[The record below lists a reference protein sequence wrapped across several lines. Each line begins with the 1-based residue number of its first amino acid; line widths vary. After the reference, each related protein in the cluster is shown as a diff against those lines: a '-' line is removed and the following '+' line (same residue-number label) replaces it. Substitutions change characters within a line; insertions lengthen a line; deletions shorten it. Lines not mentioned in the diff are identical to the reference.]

1 MSEMIVDAHMH
12 IGAVFGVFATNICAE
27 HILSIMDDFN
37 ISHGFVTAASSSLN
51 NNLKLMGEVSKYP
64 GRLFGFYW
72 VNPKRSSI
80 LDEVSRALKHGFVGL
95 KFRPETDGYSLF
107 NISLL
112 DSILSYACR
121 MRMPVYVHCSGYGV
135 SHPNALKHI
144 CSMYPELKVI
154 VGHMA
159 QGSVDAI
166 KVAEDFDNVFLETST
181 YRGFKVIEYAVNR
194 VGSDRVLFGSDYP
207 YSNLQMEISKIMNLK
222 ISWDD
227 KLKIMGLNSLS
238 LLPSKPPL
246 KEPLN
251 LPY

>member
-1 MSEMIVDAHMH
+1 
-12 IGAVFGVFATNICAE
+12 
-27 HILSIMDDFN
+27 MDDFN

-51 NNLKLMGEVSKYP
+51 HNLKLMGEVSKYP
-64 GRLFGFYW
+64 SRLFGFYW

-95 KFRPETDGYSLF
+95 KFRPETDDYSLF

-112 DSILSYACR
+112 DPILSYACR
-121 MRMPVYVHCSGYGV
+121 MRMPIYIHCSGYGV

-207 YSNLQMEISKIMNLK
+207 YSNIQMEISKIMNLK